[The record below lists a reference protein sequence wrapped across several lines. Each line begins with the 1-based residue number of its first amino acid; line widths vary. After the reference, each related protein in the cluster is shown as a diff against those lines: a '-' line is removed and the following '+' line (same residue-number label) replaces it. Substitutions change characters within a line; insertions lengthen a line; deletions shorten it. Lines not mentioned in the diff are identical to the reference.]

1 MSLMHIKY
9 TVDVRA
15 SQEGNST
22 VISISMWICSSDDF
36 LLSLESLWRMTAQA
50 QGLEKML
57 DVVGKGTGMYK
68 GRWKIA
74 EDKLRL
80 I

>member
-1 MSLMHIKY
+1 
-9 TVDVRA
+9 
-15 SQEGNST
+15 
-22 VISISMWICSSDDF
+22 
-36 LLSLESLWRMTAQA
+36 MTAQA